1 MNQQFISQHLAESSL
16 FKGVSE
22 ESRAKLSAVC
32 FGEKIAKKDHLFF
45 EGERGN
51 AFFQLISGRIQL
63 HKTNE
68 DGKET
73 VIRLITPGDIFAE
86 VILFEKD
93 VYPVTAIAVEDSE
106 VIRLPKFATL
116 NLLGEEHFRNEFI
129 ADLLQKQRYLAQQIQ
144 RLVAYD
150 IEERF
155 FLFLRDHYG
164 PVCAIEPGLSK
175 KDIAAAIG
183 ATPESLSRLIL
194 RLQKRK
200 VLSWAGK
207 EIKIAPDFWDDFE
220 LEA

>member
-1 MNQQFISQHLAESSL
+1 MKQDIISQHLAESAL
-16 FKGVSE
+16 FKGLSR
-22 ESRAKLSAVC
+22 ESREKLAALC
-32 FGEKIAKKDHLFF
+32 FGETIAKKEQLFF
-45 EGERGN
+45 EGERGS
-51 AFFQLISGRIQL
+51 AFFQLTSGRIQL

-73 VIRLITPGDIFAE
+73 VIRLVQPGDIFAE
-86 VILFEKD
+86 VILFEQD
-93 VYPVTAIAVEDSE
+93 IYPVTAMAVEDSE
-106 VIRLPKFATL
+106 VIRLPKRDTL
-116 NLLGEEHFRNEFI
+116 DLLNEEPFRNEFI

-164 PVCAIEPGLSK
+164 EHYRIRPGLSK
-175 KDIAAAIG
+175 KDVAAAIG

-194 RLQKRK
+194 RLQKRD
-200 VLSWAGK
+200 VLDWKGK
-207 EIKIAPDFWDDFE
+207 EIKIAPGFWDDFE

>member
-1 MNQQFISQHLAESSL
+1 MKQEIIAKYLAATSL
-16 FKGVSE
+16 FKGLSN
-22 ESRAKLSAVC
+22 ESRDKLASVC
-32 FGEKIAKKDHLFF
+32 FGEKIPKKDLLFF
-45 EGERGN
+45 EGERGS

-73 VIRLITPGDIFAE
+73 VIRLIKPGDIFAE
-86 VILFEKD
+86 VILFEQD
-93 VYPVTAIAVEDSE
+93 VYPVTAVAVEDSE
-106 VIRLPKFATL
+106 VIRLPKQDTL
-116 NLLGEEHFRNEFI
+116 ALLNEEHFRNEFI

-164 PVCAIEPGLSK
+164 ENYKISPGISK

-200 VLSWAGK
+200 VLTWKGK
-207 EIKIAPDFWDDFE
+207 EIKIAPGFWDDFE
-220 LEA
+220 LET

>member
-1 MNQQFISQHLAESSL
+1 MNQNQINQHLSQTAL
-16 FKGVSE
+16 FKGLSS
-22 ESRAKLSAVC
+22 ESRDKLAAVC
-32 FGEKIAKKDHLFF
+32 FCEQVPKKDILLF

-73 VIRLITPGDIFAE
+73 VIRLIRPGNIFAE
-86 VILFEKD
+86 VILFEQD
-93 VYPVTAIAVEDSE
+93 VYPVTATAVEDSE
-106 VIRLPKFATL
+106 VIRLPKREILALL
-116 NLLGEEHFRNEFI
+116 NKEHFRNEFI
-129 ADLLQKQRYLAQQIQ
+129 AELLKKQRYLVQQIQ

-155 FLFLRDHYG
+155 FLFLRDHFG
-164 PVCAIEPGLSK
+164 TQCVITPGLSK

-194 RLQKRK
+194 RLQKRGILHWK
-200 VLSWAGK
+200 GK
-207 EIKIAPDFWDDFE
+207 QLKIDPTFWDDFE
-220 LEA
+220 LEG

>member
-1 MNQQFISQHLAESSL
+1 
-16 FKGVSE
+16 V
-22 ESRAKLSAVC
+22 
-32 FGEKIAKKDHLFF
+32 
-45 EGERGN
+45 
-51 AFFQLISGRIQL
+51 
-63 HKTNE
+63 
-68 DGKET
+68 
-73 VIRLITPGDIFAE
+73 
-86 VILFEKD
+86 
-93 VYPVTAIAVEDSE
+93 AVETSV
-106 VIRLPKFATL
+106 VIRLPKRATL
-116 NLLGEEHFRNEFI
+116 DLLSEEHFRNEFI

-164 PVCAIEPGLSK
+164 EKAQCTPGLSK

-200 VLSWAGK
+200 ILDWKGR
-207 EIKIAPDFWDDFE
+207 EIKIAPGFWDDFE

>member
-1 MNQQFISQHLAESSL
+1 MKQDLISHHLATAAI
-16 FKGVSE
+16 FKGLSDH
-22 ESRAKLSAVC
+22 SRNKLSSVC
-32 FGEKIAKKDHLFF
+32 FGENIAKKEHLFF

-51 AFFQLISGRIQL
+51 AFFQLISGRVQL

-73 VIRLITPGDIFAE
+73 VIRLIKPGDIFAE
-86 VILFEKD
+86 VVLFEQD
-93 VYPVTAIAVEDSE
+93 VYPVTAVAVENSE
-106 VIRLPKFATL
+106 VIRLPKFEIL
-116 NLLGEEHFRNEFI
+116 NLLNEESFRNEFI
-129 ADLLQKQRYLAQQIQ
+129 AELLQKQRYLAQQIQ

-155 FLFLRDHYG
+155 FLFLRDHFGEIY
-164 PVCAIEPGLSK
+164 VIKPGLTK

-194 RLQKRK
+194 RLQKRNILEWK
-200 VLSWAGK
+200 GK
-207 EIKIAPDFWDDFE
+207 NIKIAPGFWGDFE